1 MLLISGL
8 SGAGKSTVLHS
19 LEDAGFF
26 CTDNLPLEMLQDWA
40 VSVQGRKQPA
50 AVCVDARSGFTAHAI
65 KAVIEDLR
73 STDDWPL
80 LFIEAEDAVLQR
92 RFSTVRRRHPFPGG
106 DDLMMSIRLERE
118 ALMPIRVMADTILDS
133 SHLTPYELAEK
144 ADLFWRKPGQSPF
157 KLSCTMMSFSYKN
170 GLPDNADVVFD
181 MRFLPNPHYQ
191 AGLAE
196 QTGRDEGVIS
206 FLESYP
212 EVDQAMT
219 HIQQWL
225 TFIWPYLHKERK
237 QYFTMAFGCS
247 GGRHRSVYMA
257 ESLARWVQ
265 RKGLAEPTIQH
276 RELGIEQ
283 LGATEIQ
290 TWEQTEKRIIEQSE
304 KEQPEKQK
312 EEQTEIHQTGVVS

>member
-40 VSVQGRKQPA
+40 ISMQGRKQPA
-50 AVCVDARSGFTAHAI
+50 AVCLDARSGFTAHAI
-65 KAVIEDLR
+65 KAAIEDVHAP
-73 STDDWPL
+73 DDWQL

-92 RFSTVRRRHPFPGG
+92 RFSTVRRRHPFHAG
-106 DDLMMSIRLERE
+106 DDLMNSITEERN
-118 ALMPIRVMADTILDS
+118 ALMPIRNMADMILDS

-144 ADLFWRKPGQSPF
+144 VDLFWRKSGQNQSR
-157 KLSCTMMSFSYKN
+157 LSCSIISFSYKN
-170 GLPDNADVVFD
+170 GLPPNADIVLD

-196 QTGRDEGVIS
+196 LTGRDEAVIS
-206 FLESYP
+206 FLQSHP
-212 EVDQAMT
+212 EVGQAMA

-225 TFIWPYLHKERK
+225 TFIWPHLRKERK
-237 QYFTMAFGCS
+237 QYFTLAFGCS

-257 ESLARWVQ
+257 ESLATWIQ
-265 RKGLAEPTIQH
+265 QQGLATDPSIHH
-276 RELGIEQ
+276 RELGIVQ
-283 LGATEIQ
+283 QGATA
-290 TWEQTEKRIIEQSE
+290 THR
-304 KEQPEKQK
+304 
-312 EEQTEIHQTGVVS
+312 TGVSL

>member
-26 CTDNLPLEMLQDWA
+26 CTDNLPLEMLKDWA
-40 VSVQGRKQPA
+40 VSMQGRKQPA

-65 KAVIEDLR
+65 KAVIEDMR
-73 STDDWPL
+73 ATDDWPL
-80 LFIEAEDAVLQR
+80 LFVEAEDAVLQR
-92 RFSTVRRRHPFPGG
+92 RFSTVRRRHPFHGS
-106 DDLMMSIRLERE
+106 DDLMDSIRQERE
-118 ALMPIRVMADTILDS
+118 ALMPIRVMADLILDS

-144 ADLFWRKPGQSPF
+144 AEQFWRKPGQSHF
-157 KLSCTMMSFSYKN
+157 KTACTIMSFSYKY
-170 GLPDNADVVFD
+170 GLPDNADIVFD

-196 QTGRDEGVIS
+196 QTGRDENVIS
-206 FLESYP
+206 FLQSYP

-225 TFIWPYLHKERK
+225 AFIWPYLHKERK
-237 QYFTMAFGCS
+237 QYFTLAFGCS

-257 ESLARWVQ
+257 ESVATWLQ
-265 RKGLAEPTIQH
+265 RQGLAEPTIQH
-276 RELGIEQ
+276 RELGIVQ
-283 LGATEIQ
+283 QGGRVKKAGQ
-290 TWEQTEKRIIEQSE
+290 QSE
-304 KEQPEKQK
+304 IL
-312 EEQTEIHQTGVVS
+312 QTDGAS